1 MYFDLMKATHNM
13 RYVHRI
19 AKPTKTVY
27 SYNDDDYDEIKALT
41 KNLTSYYFIWLGKKL
56 YRISGIKLI
65 S

>member
-41 KNLTSYYFIWLGKKL
+41 KNLTSYYFI
-56 YRISGIKLI
+56 
-65 S
+65 